1 MSQPRKLYRGSGS
14 GASRSNSAW
23 VPKPGVI
30 IHFFGY
36 ALHVN
41 AHKIQKGIT
50 C

>member
-1 MSQPRKLYRGSGS
+1 MKPKKLYRGIRVGHVSVKF
-14 GASRSNSAW
+14 RLP
-23 VPKPGVI
+23 PKPGVI

-50 C
+50 IT